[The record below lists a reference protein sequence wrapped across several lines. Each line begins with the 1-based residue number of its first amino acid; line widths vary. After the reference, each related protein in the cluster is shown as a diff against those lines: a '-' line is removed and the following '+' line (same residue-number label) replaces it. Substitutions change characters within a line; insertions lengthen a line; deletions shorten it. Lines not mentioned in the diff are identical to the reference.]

1 MKKALISFSLL
12 FCVSLITAHEFWLE
26 PERFMYAV
34 GEKVNL
40 RLKVGENFE
49 GENWTGTNSS
59 IQDLQLHLS
68 DATDDLS
75 GYIDSTAGDS
85 LQFSIYDEG
94 TYMVSFRSTNKKITL
109 EPAKFLEY
117 LKEDGLDNAIAYREA
132 HQETDSMGREY
143 YQRSVKTLIQVGE
156 QTSSVFK
163 KTTSLPLDIIP
174 LDNPYDIKK
183 GGGSREVRFKVLFQ
197 QQPLPNQLIKV
208 WQRRL
213 GETIMTE
220 VRTDTNGL
228 ISIPVFPAGKWMI
241 STVKME
247 RIEGNPEA
255 RWQSYWGSCTFG
267 YQ

>member
-1 MKKALISFSLL
+1 MKKALISILL
-12 FCVSLITAHEFWLE
+12 FLSVSLITAHEFWLE
-26 PERFMYAV
+26 PEKFQYNW
-34 GEKVNL
+34 GERINL
-40 RLKVGENFE
+40 RLFVGENFE
-49 GENWTGTNSS
+49 GSNWTGTKSS
-59 IQDLQLHLS
+59 IQALQLHLS

-75 GYIDSTAGDS
+75 GYIDSAAGDS
-85 LQFSIYDEG
+85 LQFAIYDPG
-94 TYMVSFRSTNKKITL
+94 TYMISFHSNNKPITL

-156 QTSSVFK
+156 QTSNVYK
-163 KTTSLPLDIIP
+163 KATTLPLDIIP

-183 GGGSREVRFKVLFQ
+183 GQGSREVRFKVLFQ
-197 QQPLPNQLIKV
+197 QKPLANQLMKI

-213 GETIMTE
+213 GETIKTE
-220 VRTDTNGL
+220 LRTDANGQL
-228 ISIPVFPAGKWMI
+228 SIPVSPAGKWMV

-247 RIEGNPEA
+247 RIEGNTEA
-255 RWQSYWGSCTFG
+255 QWQSYWGSCTFG